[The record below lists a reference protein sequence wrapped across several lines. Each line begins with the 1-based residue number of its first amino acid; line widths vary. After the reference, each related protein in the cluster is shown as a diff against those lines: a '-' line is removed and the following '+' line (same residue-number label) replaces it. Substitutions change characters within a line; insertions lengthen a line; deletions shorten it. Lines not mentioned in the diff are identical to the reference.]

1 MSPPVF
7 LRPDVLTLY
16 YWVRSSREQ
25 EQTGLLCPTSYT
37 GAFMASVLLPA
48 APKTMHQSVCIKQL
62 FLAADL
68 EIFSIFMLR

>member
-7 LRPDVLTLY
+7 LRPDVSTLY
-16 YWVRSSREQ
+16 YWVKSSREQ
-25 EQTGLLCPTSYT
+25 EQTGLLCPTPYT
-37 GAFMASVLLPA
+37 RAIVASMLPA
-48 APKTMHQSVCIKQL
+48 ARETMHQSVCIKQL